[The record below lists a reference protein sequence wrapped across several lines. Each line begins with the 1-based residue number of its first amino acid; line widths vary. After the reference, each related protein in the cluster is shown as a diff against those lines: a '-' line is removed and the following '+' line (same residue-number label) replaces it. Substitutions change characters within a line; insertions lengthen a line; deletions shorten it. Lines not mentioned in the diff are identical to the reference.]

1 MDNINEEGRK
11 RVEELRENYVIS
23 DEDLKNYK
31 NGVKLLQSYK
41 DISNTIHGE
50 GLYYTFKGNINFD
63 DIEDEEFHKLR
74 KYLIQHIDLMD
85 NYLKKR
91 IDELS

>member
-11 RVEELRENYVIS
+11 RVEELREKYVIS

-31 NGVKLLQSYK
+31 NGVKLLESYK

-50 GLYYTFKGNINFD
+50 GLHYTFKGNINFD